1 MYVPIYFF
9 CSSIQ
14 QAQKFFMETNDTND
28 ARNVSFC
35 CLCHASFCHVSLDF
49 LSDVHVSINTQLII
63 SLFLTD
69 GLPICWQS
77 CVHCSLG
84 CCGFIIHGVVG
95 VFYPEMAH
103 CWRSWNSFANP
114 CWSRGAV
121 VFICLIADII
131 YIFIIQLNQ
140 LVNLHFSCFRV
151 LLSEQENYSVVLI
164 ILLPC
169 CIITLVTPR
178 LTNIVV

>member
-1 MYVPIYFF
+1 MRCSICVDVPIYFF
-9 CSSIQ
+9 CSFIQ

-35 CLCHASFCHVSLDF
+35 CSCHAAFCHVCLDF
-49 LSDVHVSINTQLII
+49 LSDVHVSMNTQLII

-77 CVHCSLG
+77 CVHRSLG
-84 CCGFIIHGVVG
+84 CCGFIIYGVVG

-121 VFICLIADII
+121 VFFCLIADII
-131 YIFIIQLNQ
+131 YIYLY
-140 LVNLHFSCFRV
+140 
-151 LLSEQENYSVVLI
+151 LSFN
-164 ILLPC
+164 
-169 CIITLVTPR
+169 
-178 LTNIVV
+178 